1 MKLKY
6 VFVVGFMLFAMFF
19 GAGNLI
25 FPPSIGHESGEHFW
39 PGVIG
44 FVLTGVGLPL
54 IAVIAGA
61 ISKGG
66 YDESL
71 NHVSKWFSIAFMVAI
86 FLTIGPFFAIPR
98 TATTAYEMSILPYLS
113 DTSTLSL
120 LIFTLLYFLIVFLIC
135 LKPGYLVD
143 TIGKSL
149 TPILLI
155 TIVLLIIMG
164 ILNYS
169 GLTPNETSGAF
180 LEKSAF
186 SVGFTEGYLTMD
198 AIAAIVF
205 SLIVINAIRGLGFSS
220 KKDLLNGTIQSAL
233 LAAVLLGVIYV
244 ALAWIGNKVG
254 LPGELA
260 EDQNLGTFI
269 LTFVAEDVLGSFGV
283 FVLATIVFLA
293 CLTTCVGLIVSVSEY
308 FHELIPRVS
317 YVAWVSI
324 FILISLV
331 LANQGLSTIIQ
342 GSVPVLM
349 ILYPIAMTVISLV
362 IFTYF
367 VPSPRL
373 ALQIPVYT
381 VSIISILAVI
391 FRSEYFGIS
400 ALEVLPLQVLEYLP
414 LFAAEFEWIPI
425 LIVGYIIGYVLG
437 SNQPKIVYE

>member
-1 MKLKY
+1 
-6 VFVVGFMLFAMFF
+6 
-19 GAGNLI
+19 
-25 FPPSIGHESGEHFW
+25 
-39 PGVIG
+39 
-44 FVLTGVGLPL
+44 
-54 IAVIAGA
+54 
-61 ISKGG
+61 
-66 YDESL
+66 
-71 NHVSKWFSIAFMVAI
+71 
-86 FLTIGPFFAIPR
+86 
-98 TATTAYEMSILPYLS
+98 
-113 DTSTLSL
+113 
-120 LIFTLLYFLIVFLIC
+120 
-135 LKPGYLVD
+135 
-143 TIGKSL
+143 
-149 TPILLI
+149 
-155 TIVLLIIMG
+155 
-164 ILNYS
+164 
-169 GLTPNETSGAF
+169 
-180 LEKSAF
+180 
-186 SVGFTEGYLTMD
+186 MD

-400 ALEVLPLQVLEYLP
+400 ALEVLPLEVLEYLP

-425 LIVGYIIGYVLG
+425 LIVGYIIGYVIG
-437 SNQPKIVYE
+437 SKQPKIVYE